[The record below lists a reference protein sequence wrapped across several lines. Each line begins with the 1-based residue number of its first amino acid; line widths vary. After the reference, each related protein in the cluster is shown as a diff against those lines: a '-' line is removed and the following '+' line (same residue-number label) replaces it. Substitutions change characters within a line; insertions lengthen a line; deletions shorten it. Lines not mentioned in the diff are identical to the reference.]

1 MIHVLIGLFPILYMR
16 CPNCG
21 NQASWRDP
29 DCNKCDTTLHQK
41 NCKGKSSDCK
51 CHEINEQSW
60 NQKKSPTS

>member
-1 MIHVLIGLFPILYMR
+1 MR

-29 DCNKCDTTLHQK
+29 DCNKCDHTLHQK

-51 CHEINEQSW
+51 CHDVNEQLWS
-60 NQKKSPTS
+60 QKKTSSHQ

>member
-1 MIHVLIGLFPILYMR
+1 MR

-41 NCKGKSSDCK
+41 KCKGKSPDCK
-51 CHEINEQSW
+51 CHEINEQAW
-60 NQKKSPTS
+60 TLKKAKQSQT